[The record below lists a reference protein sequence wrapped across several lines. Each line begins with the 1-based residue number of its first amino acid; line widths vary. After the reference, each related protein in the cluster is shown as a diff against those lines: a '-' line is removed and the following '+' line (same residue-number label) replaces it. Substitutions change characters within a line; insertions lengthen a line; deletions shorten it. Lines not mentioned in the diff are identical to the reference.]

1 MFAARQRVSQMARQ
15 LPRVSRNY
23 ASDAHHG
30 HHAPHT
36 VNESFGTGSIAA
48 VGVFFAGALVF
59 SLSPSEG
66 ENSAI
71 YNLIN
76 KYTSRNEDWEEINQA
91 HSAAARQA
99 GFDRNLFQY
108 GGSGNRHVEVAYPE
122 YVDRAPPVMT
132 FFQRLTLQFF
142 PTRALQSHGARNIR
156 AGQLINI
163 EKVVEHMRQEHLK
176 EEEQKVKA
184 LALAQSKEE

>member
-48 VGVFFAGALVF
+48 VGVFFAGALIF

-122 YVDRAPPVMT
+122 
-132 FFQRLTLQFF
+132 
-142 PTRALQSHGARNIR
+142 ALQSHGARNIR